1 METLK
6 KIGLVLL
13 LLDFAA
19 LTAWAAFTGSGGEQV
34 ATLFTNP
41 WGIQISVDLCIAAS
55 FAMRWMWKDAK
66 LRGIN
71 PLPWV
76 LAVIP
81 TGSLAI
87 LAYAVRRSF
96 VDAPSHEERLATA

>member
-19 LTAWAAFTGSGGEQV
+19 LTAWAAVTGSSSEQLE
-34 ATLFTNP
+34 ALLTNP
-41 WGIQISVDLCIAAS
+41 WGIQISIDLCIAAS

-76 LAVIP
+76 LAVVP

-87 LAYAVRRSF
+87 LAYAVRRGF
-96 VDAPSHEERLATA
+96 TDAPARQKRLATA